1 MPAAENGALHAEKD
15 TDRAPIINGMETLPK
30 TKQVDPAT
38 SYLRAAR
45 SGNLEKVLLLLESS
59 GVDVN
64 TANSNGLNALHLAA
78 KDGHVDIVKC
88 LLKRGC
94 SVNSVTKKGNS
105 ALHIASLAGQEEI
118 VKVLVENNA
127 SINIQS
133 HSGFT
138 PLYMAAQENHCSIV
152 EILLRHGANQLL
164 VTEDGFSPLAV
175 AMQQGHDKVVAILLE
190 NDTKGKVRLPALH
203 IAAKKDDTKATN
215 LLLQNDHNPD
225 VTSKSGFTPLHIA
238 AHYGNNNVASMLVQR
253 GADVNFTAKHN
264 ITPLHVAAKWGK
276 LNMVDLLIQLGAN
289 IEAKTRDGLTP
300 LHCAARSGHDHVI
313 DRLLQSNAPRTLKT
327 KNGLAPLHMAAQ
339 GDHVDA
345 AKVLLTY
352 KAPVD
357 DVTVDYLTS
366 LHVAAHCGHV
376 NVAKTLLDHNADP
389 DARALNGFT
398 PLHIAC
404 KKNRIKVVELLLK
417 HGASIES
424 TTESGLTPLHVAS
437 FMGCMNIA
445 LVLVSHGAYPDA
457 STVRGESPLHLAA
470 RANQSDLVRVLVR
483 SGATVDSKARHGQ
496 TPLHVAC
503 RLGHTQ
509 IATLLLQYG
518 ASVDA
523 TTTDLYTP
531 LHIAA
536 KEGHNE
542 VATALLDSGSSL
554 VSTTKKGFTPL
565 HLAAKYGNIA
575 VASMLLEKGAPVN
588 SQGKNGVTPLHVASH
603 YNHQDTVFLLLDN
616 GASPHIA
623 AKNGHTPLHI
633 AAKKNQL
640 DVASTLLMS
649 QSDANAESKAGFSPL
664 HLSAQEGHEQMSKLL
679 LEHKSDINLQSKN
692 GLTPLH
698 LCAQEDKVN
707 VAIILV
713 DNNANI
719 NATTKTGF
727 TPLHVAC
734 HYGQLNMVRFLL
746 EKGANVDVQTSSG
759 YTALHQA
766 AQQGHTVVIT
776 LLLQSKASPNIQN
789 MQGQTPLNI
798 AHKLGYVSV
807 VETLKVV
814 TETTIITTT
823 TSTIE
828 EKYKV
833 MAPESMQETF
843 MSDSEDEGGGDDVL
857 SVIMNDYGK
866 PTHAQHIYLP
876 YYQGRNVLHEDPM
889 LNDTHQYRYMTVDDM
904 KSLGDDSLKIDVTRD
919 EKTDMAN
926 DSGVVNEYVSNTHY
940 ISPQYS
946 PNPSGGSI
954 LSDNIDICRSPVNIG
969 KSHWKNFLVSFL
981 VDARGGAMRGCRQS
995 GVRVIIPPRKAPSPM
1010 RVTCRYLRRDKM
1022 VNPPPLMEG
1031 EALASRILELGP
1043 AGAKFLGPV
1052 IIEVPH
1058 FASLRGRERELVVLR
1073 SENGTTWKEHTLEA
1087 NEEAV
1092 QEVLND
1098 SFEGEELRQIEDLR
1112 TSRIER
1118 ILTLDFPQ
1126 YFAIVSRLRQE
1137 IHPVGPEGG
1146 VMSSTVVPQVQA
1158 LFPPN
1163 ALTKRI
1169 KVGLQAQPIPV
1180 ELVAKLFGN
1189 RVAVSPVVTIEPRR
1203 RKFHK
1208 AITLTIPLPQAT
1220 TKGMINQYSGD
1231 APTLRLLCSMSGG
1244 QSKAQWDDVTGGTPL
1259 TFVKDCVTFTTT
1271 LSARFWLI
1279 DCRNVSQVKNI
1290 ATQLFIEANYV
1301 PFMAKFV
1308 VFAKRTD
1315 IMEARLRVF
1324 CMTDDK
1330 EEKTLENQEHFI
1342 EVAKSRDVEVLQN
1355 KNIYVEFAGNLLPI
1369 FKSGEQLEL
1378 NFTAFRENRLPFT
1391 VRIRDLE
1398 DTNVARI
1405 LFMREPKVNRGDPAQ
1420 TPICVLN
1427 VTIPEDIINETSK
1440 SESDLLSLDRS
1451 YNLYENGFEQ
1461 IDTIHRADIRLSD
1474 ISNMLGDNWPL
1485 LAVELGI
1492 LQSDISIIQSEYPGN
1507 SQRQAMVMLRLWLQ
1521 TFGQQATGNSLEKA
1535 LKTINRE
1542 DIVNQCIH
1550 NIEIVTD
1557 DMEKA
1562 VAKVHLDQSGFDSLK
1577 EELGPS
1583 RDGSLGRK
1591 SSLSYHKKVKKS
1603 ELMNTDQPSSNVD
1616 EELVNALNKQII
1628 VDEKMEIKPKIFDDK
1643 YAAEVKEYDI
1653 KNSNGILLKI
1663 NTPPPSPI
1671 EYSEKID
1678 KNKTTSNCDN
1688 DVEIDENIVA
1698 SCGLSRD

>member
-1 MPAAENGALHAEKD
+1 MPAAENGSLHVEND
-15 TDRAPIINGMETLPK
+15 LDRAPIINGMETLPK

-45 SGNLEKVLLLLESS
+45 SGNLEKVLHLLESS

-64 TANSNGLNALHLAA
+64 TANANGLNALHLAA

-88 LLKRGC
+88 LLKKGC

-105 ALHIASLAGQEEI
+105 ALHIASLAGQEAI

-152 EILLRHGANQLL
+152 ELLLRNGANQLL

-238 AHYGNNNVASMLVQR
+238 AHYGNNNVASMLVQK

-300 LHCAARSGHDHVI
+300 LHCAARSGHDHI
-313 DRLLQSNAPRTLKT
+313 IERLLQSNAPRTLKT

-352 KAPVD
+352 KVPVD

-376 NVAKTLLDHNADP
+376 KVAKTLLDHHADP

-404 KKNRIKVVELLLK
+404 KKNRIKIVELLLK
-417 HGASIES
+417 HGATIEA

-509 IATLLLQYG
+509 IATLLLQHG
-518 ASVDA
+518 ASVDT

-536 KEGHNE
+536 KEGHDE
-542 VATALLDSGSSL
+542 VTMILLENGSSL
-554 VSTTKKGFTPL
+554 VATTKKGFTPL
-565 HLAAKYGNIA
+565 HLAAKYGNITI
-575 VASMLLEKGAPVN
+575 ASTLLEKGAPVN

-616 GASPHIA
+616 GASPHMA

-640 DVASTLLMS
+640 DVASTLLMN
-649 QSDANAESKAGFSPL
+649 QSDVNAESKAGFSPL
-664 HLSAQEGHEQMSKLL
+664 HLSAQEGHVEMSKLL

-707 VAIILV
+707 VASVLV
-713 DNNANI
+713 ENNANI
-719 NATTKTGF
+719 NVTTKTGF

-766 AQQGHTVVIT
+766 AQQGHTMVIT

-814 TETTIITTT
+814 TETTITTTT

-833 MAPESMQETF
+833 LAPESMQETF
-843 MSDSEDEGGGDDVL
+843 MSDSEDEGD
-857 SVIMNDYGK
+857 
-866 PTHAQHIYLP
+866 
-876 YYQGRNVLHEDPM
+876 EDPL
-889 LNDTHQYRYMTVDDM
+889 LNNQHEYRYMTVDDM
-904 KSLGDDSLKIDVTRD
+904 KSYGDDSLKIDVTRD
-919 EKTDMAN
+919 EKMDLVN
-926 DSGVVNEYVSNTHY
+926 DSVVANEYISNTHY

-969 KSHWKNFLVSFL
+969 KSRWKNFLVSFL

-1146 VMSSTVVPQVQA
+1146 VISSTVVPQVQA

-1180 ELVAKLFGN
+1180 EIVTKLFGN
-1189 RVAVSPVVTIEPRR
+1189 RIAVSPVVTIEPRR

-1290 ATQLFIEANYV
+1290 ATQLFVEANYV

-1315 IMEARLRVF
+1315 VMEARLRVF

-1330 EEKTLENQEHFI
+1330 EEKTLENQEHFM

-1355 KNIYVEFAGNLLPI
+1355 KSIFVEFVGNLLPI

-1420 TPICVLN
+1420 SPLCVLN

-1451 YNLYENGFEQ
+1451 YNFNENGCFDQQ

-1474 ISNMLGDNWPL
+1474 ISNMLGTNWSS
-1485 LAVELGI
+1485 LAAELGI

-1507 SQRQAMVMLRLWLQ
+1507 AQRKAMVMLKLWLQ

-1535 LKTINRE
+1535 LRAINRE

-1562 VAKVHLDQSGFDSLK
+1562 VAKVQLDQSGFDSLK

-1591 SSLSYHKKVKKS
+1591 VSLSNLKKVKQVES
-1603 ELMNTDQPSSNVD
+1603 NNVDQSRNVD
-1616 EELVNALNKQII
+1616 EELINALNKQMI
-1628 VDEKMEIKPKIFDDK
+1628 VQNIDIKPSVLDNK
-1643 YAAEVKEYDI
+1643 YAAEVKEYDTET
-1653 KNSNGILLKI
+1653 SNGVLERVD
-1663 NTPPPSPI
+1663 TPPPSPA
-1671 EYSEKID
+1671 EFLDKTDKSKTSSNYDSNVSEEVD
-1678 KNKTTSNCDN
+1678 KNVTGTH
-1688 DVEIDENIVA
+1688 
-1698 SCGLSRD
+1698 

>member
-1 MPAAENGALHAEKD
+1 MPAAENGSLHPEKD
-15 TDRAPIINGMETLPK
+15 MDLAPIINNGMETLPK
-30 TKQVDPAT
+30 TKQADPAT

-45 SGNLEKVLLLLESS
+45 SGNLEKVLQLLEST

-64 TANSNGLNALHLAA
+64 TANANGLNALHLAA

-88 LLKRGC
+88 LLQRGC

-127 SINIQS
+127 SVNIQS

-152 EILLRHGANQLL
+152 ELLLRNGANQLL

-175 AMQQGHDKVVAILLE
+175 SMQQGHDKVVAILLE

-203 IAAKKDDTKATN
+203 IAAKKDDTKATG

-238 AHYGNNNVASMLVQR
+238 AHYGNNNVASMLVQK

-276 LNMVDLLIQLGAN
+276 LNMVELLIQLGAN

-313 DRLLQSNAPRTLKT
+313 ERLLQTNTPRTLKT

-352 KAPVD
+352 KVPVD

-376 NVAKTLLDHNADP
+376 KVAKTLLDHHADP

-417 HGASIES
+417 HGASIEA

-509 IATLLLQYG
+509 IVTLLLQHG
-518 ASVDA
+518 ASVDT

-536 KEGHNE
+536 KEGHDE
-542 VATALLDSGSSL
+542 VASALLESGSSL
-554 VSTTKKGFTPL
+554 VLTTKKGFTPL
-565 HLAAKYGNIA
+565 HLAAKYGNIT
-575 VASMLLEKGAPVN
+575 VANMLLEKGAPVN
-588 SQGKNGVTPLHVASH
+588 SQGRNGVTPLHVASH

-616 GASPHIA
+616 GASPHMA
-623 AKNGHTPLHI
+623 AKNGYTPLHI

-640 DVASTLLMS
+640 DVATTLLMNE
-649 QSDANAESKAGFSPL
+649 SDANAESKAGFSPL

-679 LEHKSDINLQSKN
+679 LEHKSEINLQSKN

-707 VAIILV
+707 VASLLV

-727 TPLHVAC
+727 TPLHVAS

-746 EKGANVDVQTSSG
+746 DKGAAVDVQTSSG

-798 AHKLGYVSV
+798 AHRLGYISV

-814 TETTIITTT
+814 SETTITTTT

-833 MAPESMQETF
+833 IAPESMQETF

-866 PTHAQHIYLP
+866 PAHAQHIYLP

-889 LNDTHQYRYMTVDDM
+889 LNDQHQYRYMTVDDM

-919 EKTDMAN
+919 EKTDIAN
-926 DSGVVNEYVSNTHY
+926 DSAIANEYVSNTHY
-940 ISPQYS
+940 VSPQYS
-946 PNPSGGSI
+946 PNPSGVSL

-969 KSHWKNFLVSFL
+969 KSRWKNFLVSFL

-1073 SENGTTWKEHTLEA
+1073 SENGTTWKEHSLEA

-1158 LFPPN
+1158 LFPAN

-1315 IMEARLRVF
+1315 VMEARLRVF

-1330 EEKTLENQEHFI
+1330 EEKTLENQEHFV

-1355 KNIYVEFAGNLLPI
+1355 KNIFVEFAGNLLPI
-1369 FKSGEQLEL
+1369 FKTGEQLEL

-1420 TPICVLN
+1420 TPLCVLN
-1427 VTIPEDIINETSK
+1427 VTIPEDIVNVTTK

-1451 YNLYENGFEQ
+1451 CNFYDNGFEQ
-1461 IDTIHRADIRLSD
+1461 IDTIRRADIRLSD
-1474 ISNMLGDNWPL
+1474 ISNMLGDNWPS

-1507 SQRQAMVMLRLWLQ
+1507 TQRQAMVMLRLWLQ

-1535 LKTINRE
+1535 LRTINRE
-1542 DIVNQCIH
+1542 DIVNLCIH

-1562 VAKVHLDQSGFDSLK
+1562 VAKVQLDQSGFDSLK

-1591 SSLSYHKKVKKS
+1591 TSLSNHKKAKQVES
-1603 ELMNTDQPSSNVD
+1603 NNINQPINVD
-1616 EELVNALNKQII
+1616 EELRSALNKQMVIDKI
-1628 VDEKMEIKPKIFDDK
+1628 VLKPKILDDK
-1643 YAAEVKEYDI
+1643 YAAEVKEYDS
-1653 KNSNGILLKI
+1653 KTPNGVSSKV
-1663 NTPPPSPI
+1663 NTPPPSPT
-1671 EYSEKID
+1671 EQSDKTDKSKAASNSYDSDVSEVVDEKI
-1678 KNKTTSNCDN
+1678 
-1688 DVEIDENIVA
+1688 
-1698 SCGLSRD
+1698 L

>member
-1 MPAAENGALHAEKD
+1 MPAAENGSLHPEKD
-15 TDRAPIINGMETLPK
+15 MDLAPIINNGMETLPK
-30 TKQVDPAT
+30 TKQADPAT

-45 SGNLEKVLLLLESS
+45 SGNLEKVLQLLEST

-64 TANSNGLNALHLAA
+64 TANANGLNALHLAA

-88 LLKRGC
+88 LLQRGC

-127 SINIQS
+127 SVNIQS

-152 EILLRHGANQLL
+152 ELLLRNGANQLL

-175 AMQQGHDKVVAILLE
+175 SMQQGHDKVVAILLE

-203 IAAKKDDTKATN
+203 IAAKKDDTKATG

-238 AHYGNNNVASMLVQR
+238 AHYGNNNVASMLVQK

-276 LNMVDLLIQLGAN
+276 LNMVELLIQLGAN

-313 DRLLQSNAPRTLKT
+313 ERLLQTNTPRTLKT

-352 KAPVD
+352 KVPVD

-376 NVAKTLLDHNADP
+376 KVAKTLLDHHADP

-417 HGASIES
+417 HGASIEA

-509 IATLLLQYG
+509 IVTLLLQHG
-518 ASVDA
+518 ASVDT

-536 KEGHNE
+536 KEGHDE
-542 VATALLDSGSSL
+542 VASALLESGSSL
-554 VSTTKKGFTPL
+554 VLTTKKGFTPL
-565 HLAAKYGNIA
+565 HLAAKYGNIT
-575 VASMLLEKGAPVN
+575 VANMLLEKGAPVN
-588 SQGKNGVTPLHVASH
+588 SQGRNGVTPLHVASH

-616 GASPHIA
+616 GASPHMA
-623 AKNGHTPLHI
+623 AKNGYTPLHI

-640 DVASTLLMS
+640 DVATTLLMNE
-649 QSDANAESKAGFSPL
+649 SDANAESKAGFSPL

-679 LEHKSDINLQSKN
+679 LEHKSEINLQSKN

-707 VAIILV
+707 VASLLV

-727 TPLHVAC
+727 TPLHVAS

-746 EKGANVDVQTSSG
+746 DKGAAVDVQTSSG

-798 AHKLGYVSV
+798 AHRLGYISV

-814 TETTIITTT
+814 SETTITTTT

-833 MAPESMQETF
+833 IAPESMQETF
-843 MSDSEDEGGGDDVL
+843 MSDSEDEGD
-857 SVIMNDYGK
+857 
-866 PTHAQHIYLP
+866 
-876 YYQGRNVLHEDPM
+876 EDPM
-889 LNDTHQYRYMTVDDM
+889 LNDQHQYRYMTVDDM

-919 EKTDMAN
+919 EKTDIAN
-926 DSGVVNEYVSNTHY
+926 DSAIANEYVSNTHY
-940 ISPQYS
+940 VSPQYS
-946 PNPSGGSI
+946 PNPSGVSL

-969 KSHWKNFLVSFL
+969 FLVSFL

-1043 AGAKFLGPV
+1043 VGAKFLGPV

-1073 SENGTTWKEHTLEA
+1073 SENGTTWKEHSLEA

-1158 LFPPN
+1158 LFPAN

-1315 IMEARLRVF
+1315 VMEARLRVF

-1330 EEKTLENQEHFI
+1330 EEKTLENQEHFV

-1355 KNIYVEFAGNLLPI
+1355 KNIFVEFAGNLLPI
-1369 FKSGEQLEL
+1369 FKTGEQLEL

-1420 TPICVLN
+1420 TPLCVLN
-1427 VTIPEDIINETSK
+1427 VTIPEDIVNVTTK

-1451 YNLYENGFEQ
+1451 CNFYDNGFEQ
-1461 IDTIHRADIRLSD
+1461 IDTIRRADIRLSD
-1474 ISNMLGDNWPL
+1474 ISNMLGDNWPS

-1507 SQRQAMVMLRLWLQ
+1507 TQRQAMVMLRLWLQ

-1535 LKTINRE
+1535 LRTINRE
-1542 DIVNQCIH
+1542 DIVNLCIH

-1562 VAKVHLDQSGFDSLK
+1562 VAKVQLDQSGFDSLK

-1591 SSLSYHKKVKKS
+1591 TSLSNHKKAKQVES
-1603 ELMNTDQPSSNVD
+1603 NNINQPINVD
-1616 EELVNALNKQII
+1616 EELRSALNKQMVIDKI
-1628 VDEKMEIKPKIFDDK
+1628 VVKPKILDDK
-1643 YAAEVKEYDI
+1643 YAAEVKEYDS
-1653 KNSNGILLKI
+1653 KTPNGVSSKV
-1663 NTPPPSPI
+1663 NTPPPSPT
-1671 EYSEKID
+1671 EQSDKTDKSKAASNSYDSDVSEVVDEKI
-1678 KNKTTSNCDN
+1678 
-1688 DVEIDENIVA
+1688 
-1698 SCGLSRD
+1698 L